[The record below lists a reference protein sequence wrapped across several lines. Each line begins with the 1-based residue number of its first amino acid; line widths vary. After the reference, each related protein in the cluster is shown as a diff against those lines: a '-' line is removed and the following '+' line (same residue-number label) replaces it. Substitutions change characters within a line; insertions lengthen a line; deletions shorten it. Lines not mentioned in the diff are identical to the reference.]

1 MGNYLRP
8 IGSEKLQGMEKI
20 NRMLEIARYKE
31 STPKPI
37 NEDKSVEYTKT
48 LSDGNNYQIVKEKSG
63 YVLKRTLLESEG
75 NSDYLEPM
83 RNRKYYPSYSQAL
96 KRLNLIAKEVNVNE
110 GVETGTSLFNENKS
124 DATKYI
130 LKMNANEQAPAA
142 GQTPAPAPAPAP
154 AAAPAP
160 APTAEPAPAPE
171 EELDLDF
178 DMEDNQG
185 EEDDNEPVSIKVIQ
199 KLTGKL
205 AQKLR
210 AFDEAN
216 EEEPMSSKDIKYV
229 VNSILSAIDVE
240 ALDEDDKED
249 ILGKLEGVE
258 DESEFGGESDED
270 GLDMEDDGLED
281 EELGTE
287 LPEGEMGESK
297 HYGSFDNEEWLDSDN
312 KKYGSKDFDFDFDEE
327 SFDDVSSFRDK
338 HPDSPWFGGKDSKDD
353 ESFFNAYKKKHNS
366 PFKVRTKKNFGE
378 MGEAFDSEEM
388 TMFDDFN
395 EKDYKE
401 ISNPKK
407 HFSGERTNPRLDRDY
422 LDLSDNDEDSY
433 RTKKH
438 FGLEPRHRK
447 NMGDMFEGIFSESKV
462 DKILERYF
470 ETEKTENT
478 KKTPIT
484 ENRKVVVNRIKN
496 LSESISQEVAST
508 KFTKNNPTAKLIGKT
523 TKNFLVFE
531 HNNTKVRIST
541 KGEIL

>member
-1 MGNYLRP
+1 MGNNLRP

-31 STPKPI
+31 STPNPI

-63 YVLKRTLLESEG
+63 YVLKRTLLESDG

-110 GVETGTSLFNENKS
+110 GVETATSLFNESQS

-130 LKMNANEQAPAA
+130 LKMNANEQAPVA
-142 GQTPAPAPAPAP
+142 GQTPAPVAAAPAPAPAP
-154 AAAPAP
+154 TAA
-160 APTAEPAPAPE
+160 PAPAPE
-171 EELDLDF
+171 EEIDLDF
-178 DMEDNQG
+178 DLEDTEG
-185 EEDDNEPVSIKVIQ
+185 EDEDNEPISIKVIQ

-210 AFDEAN
+210 AYDEAN

-240 ALDEDDKED
+240 ALDEEDKDD
-249 ILGKLEGVE
+249 ILGKLEGIE
-258 DESEFGGESDED
+258 DESEFGDDSEDD

-281 EELGTE
+281 EEMGTE
-287 LPEGEMGESK
+287 LPEGEMDESK
-297 HYGSFDNEEWLDSDN
+297 HYGSFGGDEWRREDN
-312 KKYGSKDFDFDFDEE
+312 KMYKPEDFDFDFDEKE
-327 SFDDVSSFRDK
+327 YDDVESYMTDY
-338 HPDSPWFGGKDSKDD
+338 PDSPFFDGP
-353 ESFFNAYKKKHNS
+353 ESFNTYKKKHNS
-366 PFKVRTKKNFGE
+366 PFKVRTKKKFGE
-378 MGEAFDSEEM
+378 MDEAHDSEEM
-388 TMFDDFN
+388 KMFNDFSEDEYDDIENLKGHFN
-395 EKDYKE
+395 D
-401 ISNPKK
+401 KK
-407 HFSGERTNPRLDRDY
+407 MNSRLDTEY
-422 LDLSDNDEDSY
+422 LDLSNDDEDSD

-438 FGLEPRHRK
+438 FGLKHNHRK

-462 DKILERYF
+462 DKILEKYYQ
-470 ETEKTENT
+470 TENVKPT

-484 ENRKVVVNRIKN
+484 ENRKVVVNRIKS
-496 LSESISQEVAST
+496 LSETISQEVAST
-508 KFTKNNPTAKLIGKT
+508 KFTRNNPEAKLIGKT
-523 TKNFLVFE
+523 NKSNLVFE

>member
-1 MGNYLRP
+1 MGNNLRP

-31 STPKPI
+31 STPNPI

-63 YVLKRTLLESEG
+63 YVLKRTLLESDG

-110 GVETGTSLFNENKS
+110 GVETATSLFNESQS

-130 LKMNANEQAPAA
+130 LKMNANEQAPVA
-142 GQTPAPAPAPAP
+142 GQTPAPVAAAPAPAPAPAP
-154 AAAPAP
+154 TVAPV
-160 APTAEPAPAPE
+160 PAPE
-171 EELDLDF
+171 EEIDLDF
-178 DMEDNQG
+178 DLEDTEG
-185 EEDDNEPVSIKVIQ
+185 EDEDNEPISIKVIQ

-210 AFDEAN
+210 AYDEAN

-240 ALDEDDKED
+240 ALDEEDKDD
-249 ILGKLEGVE
+249 ILGKLEGIE
-258 DESEFGGESDED
+258 DESEFGGDSEDD

-281 EELGTE
+281 EEMGTE
-287 LPEGEMGESK
+287 LPEGEM
-297 HYGSFDNEEWLDSDN
+297 
-312 KKYGSKDFDFDFDEE
+312 DEA
-327 SFDDVSSFRDK
+327 
-338 HPDSPWFGGKDSKDD
+338 H
-353 ESFFNAYKKKHNS
+353 
-366 PFKVRTKKNFGE
+366 
-378 MGEAFDSEEM
+378 DSEEM
-388 TMFDDFN
+388 KMFNDFSEDDYDDIENLKGHFN
-395 EKDYKE
+395 D
-401 ISNPKK
+401 KK
-407 HFSGERTNPRLDRDY
+407 MNSRLDTEY
-422 LDLSDNDEDSY
+422 LDLSNDDEDSD

-438 FGLEPRHRK
+438 FGLKHNHRK

-462 DKILERYF
+462 DKILEKYYQ
-470 ETEKTENT
+470 TENVEPT

-484 ENRKVVVNRIKN
+484 ENRKVVVNRIKS
-496 LSESISQEVAST
+496 LSETISQEVAST
-508 KFTKNNPTAKLIGKT
+508 KFTRNNPEAKLIGKT
-523 TKNFLVFE
+523 NKSNLVFE

>member
-1 MGNYLRP
+1 MGNNLRP

-31 STPKPI
+31 STPNPI

-63 YVLKRTLLESEG
+63 YVLKRTLLESDG

-110 GVETGTSLFNENKS
+110 GVETATSLFNESQS

-130 LKMNANEQAPAA
+130 LKMNANEQAPVA
-142 GQTPAPAPAPAP
+142 GQTPAP

-160 APTAEPAPAPE
+160 APAPAPTAAPAPAPE
-171 EELDLDF
+171 EEIDLDF
-178 DMEDNQG
+178 DLEDTEG
-185 EEDDNEPVSIKVIQ
+185 EDEDNEPISIKVIQ

-210 AFDEAN
+210 AYDEAN
-216 EEEPMSSKDIKYV
+216 QEEPMSSKDIKYV

-240 ALDEDDKED
+240 ALDEEDKDD
-249 ILGKLEGVE
+249 ILGKLEGIE
-258 DESEFGGESDED
+258 DESEFGDDSEDD

-287 LPEGEMGESK
+287 LPEGEM
-297 HYGSFDNEEWLDSDN
+297 D
-312 KKYGSKDFDFDFDEE
+312 
-327 SFDDVSSFRDK
+327 
-338 HPDSPWFGGKDSKDD
+338 
-353 ESFFNAYKKKHNS
+353 
-366 PFKVRTKKNFGE
+366 
-378 MGEAFDSEEM
+378 EAFDSEEM
-388 TMFDDFN
+388 TMFDDFSD
-395 EKDYKE
+395 EDYKD
-401 ISNPKK
+401 ITNLKGHFNDKK
-407 HFSGERTNPRLDRDY
+407 MNSRLDRDY
-422 LDLSDNDEDSY
+422 LDLSDEDEDSD

-438 FGLEPRHRK
+438 FGLKHNHRK

-462 DKILERYF
+462 DKILEKYYQ
-470 ETEKTENT
+470 TENVKPT

-496 LSESISQEVAST
+496 LSETISQEVAST
-508 KFTKNNPTAKLIGKT
+508 KFTRNNPEAKLIGKT
-523 TKNFLVFE
+523 TNNNLVFE

>member
-1 MGNYLRP
+1 MGNNLRP

-31 STPKPI
+31 STPNPI

-110 GVETGTSLFNENKS
+110 GVETSTSLFNENKS

-130 LKMNANEQAPAA
+130 LKMNANEQAPVA
-142 GQTPAPAPAPAP
+142 GQAPAPTPAP
-154 AAAPAP
+154 AAAPV
-160 APTAEPAPAPE
+160 PTAEPAPAPE

-240 ALDEDDKED
+240 ALDEDDKDD
-249 ILGKLEGVE
+249 ILSKLEGVE
-258 DESEFGGESDED
+258 DESEVGGESDED

-287 LPEGEMGESK
+287 LPEGEM
-297 HYGSFDNEEWLDSDN
+297 D
-312 KKYGSKDFDFDFDEE
+312 
-327 SFDDVSSFRDK
+327 
-338 HPDSPWFGGKDSKDD
+338 
-353 ESFFNAYKKKHNS
+353 
-366 PFKVRTKKNFGE
+366 
-378 MGEAFDSEEM
+378 EAFDSEEM

-395 EKDYKE
+395 EDDYEE
-401 ISNPKK
+401 ISDLKK
-407 HFSGERTNPRLDRDY
+407 HMSGNRMNPRADREY
-422 LDLSDNDEDSY
+422 LDLSDNDEDSD
-433 RTKKH
+433 RAKKH

-478 KKTPIT
+478 KKTTIT

-523 TKNFLVFE
+523 TKNVLVFE

>member
-1 MGNYLRP
+1 MGNNLRP

-31 STPKPI
+31 STPNPI

-110 GVETGTSLFNENKS
+110 GVETATSLFNESQS

-142 GQTPAPAPAPAP
+142 GQTPAPA

-160 APTAEPAPAPE
+160 APVPAPAPTAAPAPAPE
-171 EELDLDF
+171 EEIDLDF
-178 DMEDNQG
+178 DLEDTEG
-185 EEDDNEPVSIKVIQ
+185 EDEDNEPISIKVIQ

-210 AFDEAN
+210 AYNEAN
-216 EEEPMSSKDIKYV
+216 QEEPMSSKDIKYV
-229 VNSILSAIDVE
+229 INSILSAIDVE
-240 ALDEDDKED
+240 ALDEEDKED
-249 ILGKLEGVE
+249 ILGKLEGIE
-258 DESEFGGESDED
+258 DESEFGDDSEGD

-281 EELGTE
+281 EELGAE
-287 LPEGEMGESK
+287 LPEGGEMGESE
-297 HYGSFDNEEWLDSDN
+297 HYGSFDDKEWRREDN
-312 KKYGSKDFDFDFDEE
+312 TIYKSEDFDFPFDEE
-327 SFDDVSSFRDK
+327 SFDNVSSFRDK
-338 HPDSPWFGGKDSKDD
+338 HPDSTWFGGKDSKHD
-353 ESFFNAYKKKHNS
+353 ESFFNAYKNKHNS
-366 PFKVRTKKNFGE
+366 PFKVRTKKNFGD
-378 MGEAFDSEEM
+378 M
-388 TMFDDFN
+388 DD
-395 EKDYKE
+395 
-401 ISNPKK
+401 
-407 HFSGERTNPRLDRDY
+407 T
-422 LDLSDNDEDSY
+422 
-433 RTKKH
+433 KH
-438 FGLEPRHRK
+438 FGLNPGHKK
-447 NMGDMFEGIFSESKV
+447 NMGEMFEGIFSESKV
-462 DKILERYF
+462 DKILEKYYQ
-470 ETEKTENT
+470 TENVKPT

-496 LSESISQEVAST
+496 LSETISQEVAST
-508 KFTKNNPTAKLIGKT
+508 KFTRNNPKAKLIGKT
-523 TKNFLVFE
+523 NNNNLVFE

>member
-31 STPKPI
+31 STPNPI

-154 AAAPAP
+154 APTAAPAPAP

-240 ALDEDDKED
+240 ALDEDDKDD
-249 ILGKLEGVE
+249 ILSKLEGVE

-270 GLDMEDDGLED
+270 ALDMEDDGLED
-281 EELGTE
+281 E
-287 LPEGEMGESK
+287 
-297 HYGSFDNEEWLDSDN
+297 
-312 KKYGSKDFDFDFDEE
+312 
-327 SFDDVSSFRDK
+327 
-338 HPDSPWFGGKDSKDD
+338 
-353 ESFFNAYKKKHNS
+353 
-366 PFKVRTKKNFGE
+366 
-378 MGEAFDSEEM
+378 
-388 TMFDDFN
+388 DFN
-395 EKDYKE
+395 EDDYEE
-401 ISNPKK
+401 ISDLKK
-407 HFSGERTNPRLDRDY
+407 HMSGNRMNPRADREY
-422 LDLSDNDEDSY
+422 LDLSDNDEDSD
-433 RTKKH
+433 RAKKH

-478 KKTPIT
+478 KKTTIT

>member
-1 MGNYLRP
+1 MGNNLRP

-20 NRMLEIARYKE
+20 NRILEIARYKE
-31 STPKPI
+31 STPNPI

-63 YVLKRTLLESEG
+63 YVLKRTLLESDG
-75 NSDYLEPM
+75 QGDYLEPM

-110 GVETGTSLFNENKS
+110 GVETSTSLFNESQS

-130 LKMNANEQAPAA
+130 LKTNANEQAPVA
-142 GQTPAPAPAPAP
+142 GQTPAPA

-160 APTAEPAPAPE
+160 APTAASTPAPAPTAAPAPAPE
-171 EELDLDF
+171 EEIDLDF
-178 DMEDNQG
+178 DLEDTEG
-185 EEDDNEPVSIKVIQ
+185 EDEDNEPISIKVIQ

-210 AFDEAN
+210 AYDEAN

-240 ALDEDDKED
+240 ALDEEDKED
-249 ILGKLEGVE
+249 ILGKLEGIE
-258 DESEFGGESDED
+258 DESEFGDESEDD

-281 EELGTE
+281 EEMGTE
-287 LPEGEMGESK
+287 LPEGEMDEAK
-297 HYGSFDNEEWLDSDN
+297 HYGSFDDKEWLDSDN

-327 SFDDVSSFRDK
+327 SFDNASSFRDK
-338 HPDSPWFGGKDSKDD
+338 HPDSPWFGGKDSKHD
-353 ESFFNAYKKKHNS
+353 ESFFNTYKEKHNS
-366 PFKVRTKKNFGE
+366 PLKVRTKKNFDE
-378 MGEAFDSEEM
+378 MGEA
-388 TMFDDFN
+388 
-395 EKDYKE
+395 
-401 ISNPKK
+401 
-407 HFSGERTNPRLDRDY
+407 
-422 LDLSDNDEDSY
+422 
-433 RTKKH
+433 KH
-438 FGLEPRHRK
+438 FGLKPDHRK

-462 DKILERYF
+462 DKILQKYYQ
-470 ETEKTENT
+470 TENV

-496 LSESISQEVAST
+496 LSETISQEVAST
-508 KFTKNNPTAKLIGKT
+508 KFTRNNPEAKLIGKT
-523 TKNFLVFE
+523 NKSNLVFE
-531 HNNTKVRIST
+531 HNNAQVRIST

>member
-1 MGNYLRP
+1 MGNNLRP

-31 STPKPI
+31 STPNPI

-63 YVLKRTLLESEG
+63 YVLKRTLLESNG

-110 GVETGTSLFNENKS
+110 GVETATSLFNENKY
-124 DATKYI
+124 DGTKYI
-130 LKMNANEQAPAA
+130 LKTNEQAPAA

-154 AAAPAP
+154 AAAP

-199 KLTGKL
+199 KATGKL

-210 AFDEAN
+210 AFNEAN

-240 ALDEDDKED
+240 ALDEEDKED
-249 ILGKLEGVE
+249 ILGKLEGIE
-258 DESEFGGESDED
+258 DESEFGDDSEDD

-287 LPEGEMGESK
+287 LPEGEMGEAK
-297 HYGSFDNEEWLDSDN
+297 HYGSFDDEEWLDSDN

-327 SFDDVSSFRDK
+327 SFDDASSFRDK

-353 ESFFNAYKKKHNS
+353 ESFFNAYKKKHDS

-378 MGEAFDSEEM
+378 MDEAHDSEEM
-388 TMFDDFN
+388 KMFNDFN
-395 EKDYKE
+395 DDDYENIENLKR
-401 ISNPKK
+401 
-407 HFSGERTNPRLDRDY
+407 HFNNKRMKPRLDKDY
-422 LDLSDNDEDSY
+422 LDINDTDEDSD

-438 FGLEPRHRK
+438 FKGLNPNHRK

-470 ETEKTENT
+470 ETENTKNT

-496 LSESISQEVAST
+496 LSETISQEVAST
-508 KFTKNNPTAKLIGKT
+508 KFTRNNPTAKLIGKT
-523 TKNFLVFE
+523 NKSNLVFE
-531 HNNTKVRIST
+531 HNNKQVRIST

>member
-1 MGNYLRP
+1 MGNNLRP

-31 STPKPI
+31 STPNPI

-48 LSDGNNYQIVKEKSG
+48 LSDGNNYQIIKEKSG
-63 YVLKRTLLESEG
+63 YVLKRTLLESDG

-110 GVETGTSLFNENKS
+110 GVETGTSLFNENKY
-124 DATKYI
+124 DGTKYI
-130 LKMNANEQAPAA
+130 LKTNEQAPAA

-178 DMEDNQG
+178 DMEDTEG

-240 ALDEDDKED
+240 ALDEEDKDD
-249 ILGKLEGVE
+249 ILSKLEGIE
-258 DESEFGGESDED
+258 DESEFGGEEDFDGLSDE
-270 GLDMEDDGLED
+270 DGLED
-281 EELGTE
+281 EELETE
-287 LPEGEMGESK
+287 LPEGEMYEGL
-297 HYGSFDNEEWLDSDN
+297 DN
-312 KKYGSKDFDFDFDEE
+312 FDFDFDEE
-327 SFDDVSSFRDK
+327 EFHDYPSFSEK
-338 HPDSPWFGGKDSKDD
+338 HPEDPWFGGDKYFDT
-353 ESFFNAYKKKHNS
+353 YKNKHKS
-366 PFKVRTKKNFGE
+366 SFKVRTDKSSNKKFGSFDDNE
-378 MGEAFDSEEM
+378 WFTETGKGFRVSKNDMDEAFDSEEM
-388 TMFDDFN
+388 KMFNDFN

-401 ISNPKK
+401 ISDLKS
-407 HFSGERTNPRLDRDY
+407 HMSGNRMNPRADREY
-422 LDLSDNDEDSY
+422 LDLSDNDEDSD

-484 ENRKVVVNRIKN
+484 ENRKIIVNRIKN

-508 KFTKNNPTAKLIGKT
+508 KFTRNNPTAKLIGKT

-531 HNNTKVRIST
+531 NNNTKVRIST

>member
-1 MGNYLRP
+1 MGNNLRP

-31 STPKPI
+31 STPNPI

-48 LSDGNNYQIVKEKSG
+48 LSDGNNYQIIKEKSG
-63 YVLKRTLLESEG
+63 YVLKRTLLESDG

-110 GVETGTSLFNENKS
+110 GVESNTSLFNESQS

-130 LKMNANEQAPAA
+130 LKMSANEQAPVA
-142 GQTPAPAPAPAP
+142 GQVPAPAPAP

-160 APTAEPAPAPE
+160 APVAAPAPAPE

-178 DMEDNQG
+178 DMEDTEG

-240 ALDEDDKED
+240 ALDEEDKDD
-249 ILGKLEGVE
+249 ILSKLEGIE
-258 DESEFGGESDED
+258 DESEFGGEEDFDGLSDE
-270 GLDMEDDGLED
+270 DGLED
-281 EELGTE
+281 EELETE
-287 LPEGEMGESK
+287 LPE
-297 HYGSFDNEEWLDSDN
+297 
-312 KKYGSKDFDFDFDEE
+312 
-327 SFDDVSSFRDK
+327 
-338 HPDSPWFGGKDSKDD
+338 
-353 ESFFNAYKKKHNS
+353 
-366 PFKVRTKKNFGE
+366 GE

-388 TMFDDFN
+388 TMFDDFS
-395 EKDYKE
+395 EDDYEE
-401 ISNPKK
+401 ISDLKS
-407 HFSGERTNPRLDRDY
+407 HMSGNRMNPRADREY
-422 LDLSDNDEDSY
+422 LDLSDNDEDSD

-478 KKTPIT
+478 KKTTIT

-508 KFTKNNPTAKLIGKT
+508 KFTRNNPTAKLIGKT
-523 TKNFLVFE
+523 NKSNLVFE
-531 HNNTKVRIST
+531 HNNKQVRIST

>member
-1 MGNYLRP
+1 MGNNLRP

-31 STPKPI
+31 STPNPI

-48 LSDGNNYQIVKEKSG
+48 LSDGNNYQIIKEKSG
-63 YVLKRTLLESEG
+63 YVLKRTLLESDG

-110 GVETGTSLFNENKS
+110 GVESNTSLFNESQS

-130 LKMNANEQAPAA
+130 LKMSANEQAPVA
-142 GQTPAPAPAPAP
+142 GQVPAPAPAP
-154 AAAPAP
+154 AA
-160 APTAEPAPAPE
+160 APAPE

-178 DMEDNQG
+178 DMEDTEG

-240 ALDEDDKED
+240 ALDEEDKDD
-249 ILGKLEGVE
+249 ILSKLEGIE
-258 DESEFGGESDED
+258 DESEFGGEEDFDGLSDE
-270 GLDMEDDGLED
+270 DGLED
-281 EELGTE
+281 EELETE
-287 LPEGEMGESK
+287 LPE
-297 HYGSFDNEEWLDSDN
+297 
-312 KKYGSKDFDFDFDEE
+312 
-327 SFDDVSSFRDK
+327 
-338 HPDSPWFGGKDSKDD
+338 
-353 ESFFNAYKKKHNS
+353 
-366 PFKVRTKKNFGE
+366 GE

-388 TMFDDFN
+388 TMFDDFS
-395 EKDYKE
+395 EDDYEE
-401 ISNPKK
+401 ISDLKS
-407 HFSGERTNPRLDRDY
+407 HMSGNRMNPRADREY
-422 LDLSDNDEDSY
+422 LDLSDNDEDSD

-484 ENRKVVVNRIKN
+484 ENRKVIVNRIKN

-508 KFTKNNPTAKLIGKT
+508 KFTRNNPTAKLIGKT

-531 HNNTKVRIST
+531 NNNTKVRIST

>member
-1 MGNYLRP
+1 MGNNLRP

-31 STPKPI
+31 STPNPI

-63 YVLKRTLLESEG
+63 YVLKRTLLESDG

-110 GVETGTSLFNENKS
+110 GIETGTSLFNESQS

-130 LKMNANEQAPAA
+130 LKMNANEQAPVA
-142 GQTPAPAPAPAP
+142 GQTPAPAAPAPAP
-154 AAAPAP
+154 TPAPAP
-160 APTAEPAPAPE
+160 APTAAPAPAPE
-171 EELDLDF
+171 EEIDLDF
-178 DMEDNQG
+178 DLEDTEG
-185 EEDDNEPVSIKVIQ
+185 EDEDNEPISIKVIQ

-210 AFDEAN
+210 AYDEAN
-216 EEEPMSSKDIKYV
+216 QEEPMSSKDIKYV

-240 ALDEDDKED
+240 ALDEEDKED
-249 ILGKLEGVE
+249 ILGKLEGIE
-258 DESEFGGESDED
+258 DESEFGDDSEDD

-281 EELGTE
+281 EEMGTE
-287 LPEGEMGESK
+287 LPE
-297 HYGSFDNEEWLDSDN
+297 
-312 KKYGSKDFDFDFDEE
+312 
-327 SFDDVSSFRDK
+327 
-338 HPDSPWFGGKDSKDD
+338 
-353 ESFFNAYKKKHNS
+353 
-366 PFKVRTKKNFGE
+366 GE

-388 TMFDDFN
+388 TMFDDFS
-395 EKDYKE
+395 EDDYAE
-401 ISNPKK
+401 ITDPKG
-407 HFSGERTNPRLDRDY
+407 HFNDNRMNPRLDRDY
-422 LDLSDNDEDSY
+422 LDLSDEDEDSD

-438 FGLEPRHRK
+438 FGLKHNHRK

-462 DKILERYF
+462 DKILEKYYQ
-470 ETEKTENT
+470 TENVKPT

-496 LSESISQEVAST
+496 LSETISQEVAST
-508 KFTKNNPTAKLIGKT
+508 KFTRNNPEAKLIGKT
-523 TKNFLVFE
+523 TNNNLVFE

>member
-1 MGNYLRP
+1 MGNNLRP

-31 STPKPI
+31 STPNPI

-110 GVETGTSLFNENKS
+110 GVETATSLFNESQS

-130 LKMNANEQAPAA
+130 LKMNANEQAPVA
-142 GQTPAPAPAPAP
+142 GQTPAPVAAAPAPAPAP
-154 AAAPAP
+154 TAA
-160 APTAEPAPAPE
+160 PAPAPE
-171 EELDLDF
+171 EEIDLDF
-178 DMEDNQG
+178 DLEDT
-185 EEDDNEPVSIKVIQ
+185 EVEDEDNEPISIKVIQ

-210 AFDEAN
+210 AYDEAN

-240 ALDEDDKED
+240 ALDEEDKDD
-249 ILGKLEGVE
+249 ILGKLEGIE
-258 DESEFGGESDED
+258 DESEFGDDSEDD

-281 EELGTE
+281 EEMGTE
-287 LPEGEMGESK
+287 LPEGEM
-297 HYGSFDNEEWLDSDN
+297 
-312 KKYGSKDFDFDFDEE
+312 DEA
-327 SFDDVSSFRDK
+327 
-338 HPDSPWFGGKDSKDD
+338 H
-353 ESFFNAYKKKHNS
+353 
-366 PFKVRTKKNFGE
+366 
-378 MGEAFDSEEM
+378 DSEEM
-388 TMFDDFN
+388 KMFNDFSEDDYDDIENLKGHFN
-395 EKDYKE
+395 D
-401 ISNPKK
+401 KK
-407 HFSGERTNPRLDRDY
+407 MNSRLDTEY
-422 LDLSDNDEDSY
+422 LDLSNDDEDSD

-438 FGLEPRHRK
+438 FGLKHNHRK

-462 DKILERYF
+462 DKILEKYYQ
-470 ETEKTENT
+470 TENVEPT

-484 ENRKVVVNRIKN
+484 ENRKVVVNRIKS
-496 LSESISQEVAST
+496 LSETISQEVAST
-508 KFTKNNPTAKLIGKT
+508 KFTRNNPEAKLIGKT
-523 TKNFLVFE
+523 NKNNLVFE